1 MWHMHRGLKD
11 CAGLM
16 IHLKANIR
24 YRRAIPKIE
33 KVENNKY
40 YKTIAVKKNDSYVY
54 GYIIV
59 SNNES
64 KSALEVTISENLVR
78 VLPQVLSIVKNIF
91 DLNSDPYAVYDVL
104 KSANDIIPGCFKLGT
119 RIPGSSNDFEMVARA
134 IIGQLISVENATEVL
149 SEFCQKYGKKLKT
162 TIPGLE
168 YIFPI
173 PEDISKL
180 DNIYDELCSLKM
192 SRTKADAIKGIAD
205 FLVYENISFKEIID
219 NRDVM
224 DKMLRI
230 KGIGQWT
237 ANYVAMRAMSESDVL
252 LDTDYAVKKLF
263 KEKDIRDV
271 KIFDKYKPYRTYL
284 TIGLWEI

>member
-1 MWHMHRGLKD
+1 
-11 CAGLM
+11 
-16 IHLKANIR
+16 
-24 YRRAIPKIE
+24 
-33 KVENNKY
+33 
-40 YKTIAVKKNDSYVY
+40 
-54 GYIIV
+54 
-59 SNNES
+59 
-64 KSALEVTISENLVR
+64 
-78 VLPQVLSIVKNIF
+78 
-91 DLNSDPYAVYDVL
+91 
-104 KSANDIIPGCFKLGT
+104 
-119 RIPGSSNDFEMVARA
+119 
-134 IIGQLISVENATEVL
+134 
-149 SEFCQKYGKKLKT
+149 
-162 TIPGLE
+162 
-168 YIFPI
+168 
-173 PEDISKL
+173 
-180 DNIYDELCSLKM
+180 M
-192 SRTKADAIKGIAD
+192 SRKKADAIKGIAD

>member
-1 MWHMHRGLKD
+1 M
-11 CAGLM
+11 
-16 IHLKANIR
+16 
-24 YRRAIPKIE
+24 P
-33 KVENNKY
+33 
-40 YKTIAVKKNDSYVY
+40 
-54 GYIIV
+54 
-59 SNNES
+59 
-64 KSALEVTISENLVR
+64 
-78 VLPQVLSIVKNIF
+78 
-91 DLNSDPYAVYDVL
+91 
-104 KSANDIIPGCFKLGT
+104 
-119 RIPGSSNDFEMVARA
+119 
-134 IIGQLISVENATEVL
+134 
-149 SEFCQKYGKKLKT
+149 KYGKKLKT

-180 DNIYDELCSLKM
+180 DNIYDELCALKM

>member
-1 MWHMHRGLKD
+1 
-11 CAGLM
+11 
-16 IHLKANIR
+16 
-24 YRRAIPKIE
+24 
-33 KVENNKY
+33 
-40 YKTIAVKKNDSYVY
+40 
-54 GYIIV
+54 
-59 SNNES
+59 
-64 KSALEVTISENLVR
+64 
-78 VLPQVLSIVKNIF
+78 
-91 DLNSDPYAVYDVL
+91 
-104 KSANDIIPGCFKLGT
+104 
-119 RIPGSSNDFEMVARA
+119 
-134 IIGQLISVENATEVL
+134 
-149 SEFCQKYGKKLKT
+149 
-162 TIPGLE
+162 
-168 YIFPI
+168 
-173 PEDISKL
+173 
-180 DNIYDELCSLKM
+180 M

-205 FLVYENISFKEIID
+205 LLVYENISFKEIID

>member
-1 MWHMHRGLKD
+1 M
-11 CAGLM
+11 
-16 IHLKANIR
+16 
-24 YRRAIPKIE
+24 RRFNDSFKSKYKISPSHFR
-33 KVENNKY
+33 KENNKY

-173 PEDISKL
+173 PEDISKI
-180 DNIYDELCSLKM
+180 DDIYDELCALKM

-205 FLVYENISFKEIID
+205 FLVYENMSFKEIID

-263 KEKDIRDV
+263 KAKDIRDV